1 MRAWSKLGAHLIG
14 QLKPVRVKQPSEAVL
29 ELPRPRGER
38 SPFMTLLAKRQSQRE
53 FSPEALSPEVL
64 SDLLWAAFGIN
75 RPETGGRTAPSA
87 MNAQEIDVYA
97 ALPGG
102 VYRYHPKSHAL
113 HRVAEVDARRVTGYQ
128 DFVDDAPLD
137 LIYVADGSQARHL
150 PGWQDDVFGATCA
163 GAVSQNVY
171 LFCAEQGLNTV
182 VRAWFDRDALVNT
195 LGLGPN
201 ERVLLTQTVGYPP
214 APAAAGQTTHSK

>member
-1 MRAWSKLGAHLIG
+1 MRAFSKLGAHLIG
-14 QLKPVRVKQPSEAVL
+14 QLKPARVRQPSEAVL
-29 ELPRPRGER
+29 ELPPPRCSHSGLL
-38 SPFMTLLAKRQSQRE
+38 TLLARRQSQRE
-53 FSPEALSPEVL
+53 FAPEALATEVL
-64 SDLLWAAFGIN
+64 SDLLWAAFGVN

-97 ALPGG
+97 ALPSG

-137 LIYVADGSQARHL
+137 LIYVADGSQVRYR
-150 PGWQDDVFGATCA
+150 PGWQDDVFGAACA
-163 GAVSQNVY
+163 GAIAQNVY

-182 VRAWFDRDALVNT
+182 VRAWFDRSTLAKTLALE
-195 LGLGPN
+195 PD

-214 APAAAGQTTHSK
+214 GPGRPKPDTK

>member
-1 MRAWSKLGAHLIG
+1 MRAFSKLGAHLLG
-14 QLKPVRVKQPSEAVL
+14 QLKPARVKQPSQAVL
-29 ELPRPRGER
+29 ELPPPRRER
-38 SPFMTLLAKRQSQRE
+38 SAFLTLLGRRQSQRE
-53 FSPEALSPEVL
+53 FAPEALSPEVL

-75 RPETGGRTAPSA
+75 RSETGGRTAPSA

-97 ALPGG
+97 ALSSG
-102 VYRYHPKSHAL
+102 VFRYHPKSHAL
-113 HRVAEVDARRVTGYQ
+113 HRVAEVDARRITGYQ

-137 LIYVADGSQARHL
+137 LIYVADGSQQRHL

-163 GAVSQNVY
+163 GAIAQNVY

-182 VRAWFDRDALVNT
+182 VRAWFDRATLAKTLALESD
-195 LGLGPN
+195 

-214 APAAAGQTTHSK
+214 AARGAGPNADTK

>member
-1 MRAWSKLGAHLIG
+1 MRAFSKLGAHLIG
-14 QLKPVRVKQPSEAVL
+14 QLKPARAKQPSQAVL
-29 ELPRPRGER
+29 ELPPPRRER
-38 SPFMTLLAKRQSQRE
+38 SAFLTLLGRRQSQRE
-53 FSPEALSPEVL
+53 FAPEALSPDVL

-75 RPETGGRTAPSA
+75 RLETGGRTAPSA

-97 ALPGG
+97 ALPSG
-102 VYRYHPKSHAL
+102 VFRYQPKSHAL
-113 HRVAEVDARRVTGYQ
+113 HRVAEVDARRITGYQ

-163 GAVSQNVY
+163 GAIAQNVY

-182 VRAWFDRDALVNT
+182 VRAWFDRAALAKT
-195 LGLGPN
+195 LALEPD

-214 APAAAGQTTHSK
+214 AARDEGPKPSTK